1 MWRNNYT
8 FSVVSLGHLWN
19 ILCPPAYTKKI
30 HYNFASLTCEKRQS
44 YFYAKT

>member
-8 FSVVSLGHLWN
+8 FIVVSLGHRWN
-19 ILCPPAYTKKI
+19 ILHPPAYTKNN